1 MVGGAVGGSALCA
14 LCSFTSLAFARGAG
28 VGAAGG
34 ELNCANF
41 GIFLINLCSWSI
53 NSASLGKESTI
64 FGSGW
69 RSRPSNPRRSTKGA
83 GAWFGVLAVSGASV
97 LTSGPVPFNH
107 DTSTRYCGVRKNE
120 AGRLLGRKKSD
131 DNLFG
136 RFIGSPSFI
145 TINTATIVFPWSTQ
159 KSSSKKNSDLLE

>member
-1 MVGGAVGGSALCA
+1 MDGPPSRKPCTWNCRSYSADACLRRRPEVRSQRSMVGGAVGGSALCA

-34 ELNCANF
+34 KLNCANF
-41 GIFLINLCSWSI
+41 GILLINLFSWSI

-83 GAWFGVLAVSGASV
+83 GAWFGVLAVGGASV

-120 AGRLLGRKKSD
+120 AGRLLVRGKIR
-131 DNLFG
+131 
-136 RFIGSPSFI
+136 
-145 TINTATIVFPWSTQ
+145 
-159 KSSSKKNSDLLE
+159 

>member
-1 MVGGAVGGSALCA
+1 MVGAAVGGSALCA

-34 ELNCANF
+34 ELNCEDF

-53 NSASLGKESTI
+53 NSESLGKESTI

-83 GAWFGVLAVSGASV
+83 GAWAVGGASV

-107 DTSTRYCGVRKNE
+107 DASMRCCGVRKNE
-120 AGRLLGRKKSD
+120 AGRLLGRAKI
-131 DNLFG
+131 
-136 RFIGSPSFI
+136 R
-145 TINTATIVFPWSTQ
+145 
-159 KSSSKKNSDLLE
+159 